1 MRREPGPVREAAKAM
16 EQIKALLSEM
26 RSDEYVRFKYGKQID
41 AALKALDKAPVETQV
56 LEARLLEMLE
66 LVRGK
71 KGGSSASPQAK
82 SKRAPAKPQ
91 AVAAHG

>member
-1 MRREPGPVREAAKAM
+1 M
-16 EQIKALLSEM
+16 EQIKALLGEL
-26 RSDEYVRFKYGKQID
+26 RSDEYVRFKFGKQID
-41 AALKALDKAPVETQV
+41 AALKALEAKAPVETQV

-71 KGGSSASPQAK
+71 KGGTSASPQSK
-82 SKRAPAKPQ
+82 SKRATAKPKPQ

>member
-1 MRREPGPVREAAKAM
+1 M
-16 EQIKALLSEM
+16 EQIKALLGEL

-41 AALKALDKAPVETQV
+41 AALKALEAKAPVETQV

-71 KGGSSASPQAK
+71 KGGTSASPQAK
-82 SKRAPAKPQ
+82 SKRATAKPKPQ

>member
-1 MRREPGPVREAAKAM
+1 MDE
-16 EQIKALLSEM
+16 IKALLGEL

-41 AALKALDKAPVETQV
+41 AALKALEAKAPVEPQV

-71 KGGSSASPQAK
+71 KGGTSASPQAK
-82 SKRAPAKPQ
+82 SKRAPAKPKPQ